1 MVADE
6 SAPSAEGVNDTRVV
20 RVVPALPAVRKSFD
34 YVVPDSLRGGVR
46 VGTEVRIV
54 LNNRRVGGWV
64 VEDDVVPATTATLRP
79 LAAVRGWGP
88 PPAVIDL
95 AYWAAWRW
103 AGPVSSFLQTASAP
117 RAVRAL
123 PVMAGHVAVAPKER
137 AGRDHEGVGAL
148 IDRVEP
154 SGATVV
160 RVPPAF
166 DTGVLVHEAATRW
179 PVGEDGSLLV
189 LVAAHRS
196 VHVLAQR
203 LRGAGHVVAELPDQW
218 AVARAG
224 PCIAVGTRAAA
235 FAPLWRVAG
244 VIVLDAHDEAYVEER
259 APTWSAWAVVVE
271 RARRDAAPCMVVSP
285 CPSLEI
291 LEAGP
296 LVTLPRRAERRG
308 WPVVE
313 VIDRTAD
320 DPRTGLFSPRLV
332 SVVRWAAE
340 GPGRKVACVLNRTGR
355 VRLLACV
362 SCGALARCERCGGAL
377 ELIDDGTPVLSCRRC
392 HHQRPVV
399 CDQCGATRMKWLR
412 AGVSRVREE
421 IAALT
426 NAPVDEMWGPL
437 PTSPKDAGPGVGDGG
452 AGDGG
457 AGDGGVNGAP
467 VVVGTEAVL
476 HRLGA
481 FDAVCFLDFDAELM
495 APRLHAGEQ
504 ALGLLA
510 RAARLVARSAFD
522 VTPGEERAR
531 GRVLVQTRQP
541 RHDAL
546 RSAVMADPAVLARS
560 EYQVRRLLRL
570 PPITALAVVSGAAAD
585 AYGSA
590 LAVAAAPGVEVSGPL
605 DGQWSVRAD
614 DHSALCDMLAS
625 VPRPAGRLRVE
636 VDPTRR

>member
-6 SAPSAEGVNDTRVV
+6 RAPTADGVSDTRVV
-20 RVVPALPAVRKSFD
+20 RVVPAVAALRKSFD
-34 YVVPDSLRGGVR
+34 YLVPDALRDAVR
-46 VGTEVRIV
+46 VGTEVRVV
-54 LNNRRVGGWV
+54 LANRRVGGWV

-88 PPAVIDL
+88 PPAVVDL
-95 AYWAAWRW
+95 ASWAAWRW
-103 AGPVSSFLQTASAP
+103 AGPVPSFLQTASAP
-117 RAVRAL
+117 RVVRTL
-123 PVMAGHVAVAPKER
+123 PVGRAGLVPVAPL
-137 AGRDHEGVGAL
+137 GPGGGVGIESHDHDGVGTVL
-148 IDRVEP
+148 DRVGA

-166 DTGVLVHEAATRW
+166 ATGALVREVASRW
-179 PVGEDGSLLV
+179 PVGASGSLLV
-189 LVAAHRS
+189 LVTAHRS
-196 VHVLAQR
+196 VRAVAQG
-203 LRGAGHVVAELPDQW
+203 LRRAGHVVAELPDQW
-218 AVARAG
+218 ALARAG
-224 PCIAVGTRAAA
+224 NCIAIGTRAAA
-235 FAPLWRVAG
+235 FAPLERVGA
-244 VIVLDAHDEAYVEER
+244 VVVLDAHDEAYVEER
-259 APTWSAWAVVVE
+259 APTWSAWAVAVE
-271 RARRDAAPCMVVSP
+271 RARRDAAPCLLVSP
-285 CPSLEI
+285 CPTLEI

-296 LVTLPRRAERRG
+296 LVTLPRRDERRG

-313 VIDRTAD
+313 VIDRSAD

-362 SCGALARCERCGGAL
+362 ACGALARCERCGGAL
-377 ELIDDGTPVLSCRRC
+377 ELIDEGTPVLSCRRC

-412 AGVSRVREE
+412 AGVTRVREE

-437 PTSPKDAGPGVGDGG
+437 PTGAGAGGPGVDG
-452 AGDGG
+452 AGET
-457 AGDGGVNGAP
+457 AP

-476 HRLGA
+476 HRFAA

-510 RAARLVARSAFD
+510 RAARLVARSAFE
-522 VTPGEERAR
+522 VPPGEERAR

-541 RHDAL
+541 HHDAL

-560 EYQVRRLLRL
+560 EYEVRRLLRL
-570 PPITALAVVSGAAAD
+570 PPITAQAVISGAAAD
-585 AYGSA
+585 AYGAA
-590 LAVAAAPGVEVSGPL
+590 LAGAAPARVEVTGPL
-605 DGQWSVRAD
+605 DGAWSVRAD
-614 DHSALCDMLAS
+614 DHNMLCDVLAS

-636 VDPTRR
+636 VDPVRG